1 MKMPDSRYA
10 KTGDV
15 KDHNTFD
22 MDALKQY
29 GRDLLEAAAV
39 ECENYPEWANWGQT
53 DNYVAANEGAQDCAA
68 AIRKL
73 KETL

>member
-1 MKMPDSRYA
+1 MKIPESRYA

-29 GRDLLEAAAV
+29 GRDLLAAAAV
-39 ECENYPEWANWGQT
+39 NIEDSAFRSGGACT
-53 DNYVAANEGAQDCAA
+53 DIGEEFFKAAD

-73 KETL
+73 QETL